1 MGHYRGSEGE
11 WGPHVTTRNDAD
23 HPQVHVARSLAVAT
37 GGGAVAVVTAAEVS
51 TLTTLSSLSLQKVRA
66 PRQQTLLQV
75 CTVTFLVMGSESS
88 FLAYFK
94 AFGLV

>member
-37 GGGAVAVVTAAEVS
+37 GGGAAVVVTAAEVS
-51 TLTTLSSLSLQKVRA
+51 TLTTLSSPSLQRVRA
-66 PRQQTLLQV
+66 LSQQILLQV
-75 CTVTFLVMGSESS
+75 NTLLIV
-88 FLAYFK
+88 
-94 AFGLV
+94 

>member
-1 MGHYRGSEGE
+1 MGHYRGSEGK
-11 WGPHVTTRNDAD
+11 WSHVTTSDDAD

-75 CTVTFLVMGSESS
+75 CTATFLIFS
-88 FLAYFK
+88 FHGIF
-94 AFGLV
+94 FPSIF

>member
-1 MGHYRGSEGE
+1 MGHI
-11 WGPHVTTRNDAD
+11 VTTPVDAD

-75 CTVTFLVMGSESS
+75 HMYCYFSDLSS
-88 FLAYFK
+88 FHGISIFS
-94 AFGLV
+94 